1 MYPGRYLKK
10 NKTVRKK
17 NAVLMMGERI
27 TAFDRINFCYGN
39 NIFKI
44 LELFSLMCDSVGK
57 RKSDF

>member
-1 MYPGRYLKK
+1 
-10 NKTVRKK
+10 
-17 NAVLMMGERI
+17 MMGERMM
-27 TAFDRINFCYGN
+27 AFDRINFCYGN